1 MTTCKIYIKWKD
13 VDSLWES
20 IKQISAFKDYIKNG
34 DCQNIEDDKETHF
47 IKHGRDS
54 CGDFGDINEVRP
66 FRYSTTVGDCDN
78 DDDNKKWACFIVN
91 TAKLTNLPPPV
102 FQSGTQ
108 EISPI
113 FTNLTFSQ
121 DGKWSDIS
129 TTSDYLNMVAEYDAT
144 NINKLYVS
152 KKVVGDSVTTY
163 KIDINPIKTSLTN
176 APWSAISENSNWVDD
191 LVEFYIEFDNTQTQY
206 LLEPECWGPN
216 NPCDDEDDDDED
228 DDDEDNDDDTTKSN
242 KASSTS
248 FGVIFGFSIGG
259 VLILFLVIMMA
270 RRAARRRLGM
280 APK

>member
-1 MTTCKIYIKWKD
+1 MSTCKIYIKWKN
-13 VDSLWES
+13 VDTLWGT
-20 IKQISAFKDYIKNG
+20 IKQISAFQDYIRNG
-34 DCQNIEDDKETHF
+34 DCKNIQNDKENHF
-47 IKHGRDS
+47 KEYGRDS
-54 CGDFGDINEVRP
+54 CADFGDIKKVRP
-66 FRYSTTVGDCDN
+66 FRYSTNFGDCN
-78 DDDNKKWACFIVN
+78 DDDYKKWACFIVN
-91 TAKLTNLPPPV
+91 TSSRDNLPPPV

-113 FTNLTFSQ
+113 FKNLTFSQ

-129 TTSDYLNMVAEYDAT
+129 TTSDYLNMVTEYDAT

-152 KKVVGDSVTTY
+152 QKVVGDSVTTY

-176 APWSAISENSNWVDD
+176 LPWSAISENSNLVDQ

-216 NPCDDEDDDDED
+216 NPCDGEDDDDED
-228 DDDEDNDDDTTKSN
+228 DDDEDDTTKSN

-248 FGVIFGFSIGG
+248 FGVIIGFSIGG